1 MVELFE
7 GELSKFY
14 KNCSACVK
22 TYEEDQFFHGL
33 LKTVSKKMDG
43 EVSLFDIPKLYGP
56 SAAYYYEDPE
66 VIPLYTLCE
75 LNQESPFL
83 TIHPVAK
90 LAGLMAACSSL
101 WNSFIFDS
109 ENPDNKNPNLIP
121 ENDPFGLC
129 GKRITNI
136 AK

>member
-1 MVELFE
+1 MVEDFE
-7 GELSKFY
+7 GKLAKYY

-33 LKTVSKKMDG
+33 LKTVSKKMEG
-43 EVSLFDIPKLYGP
+43 EVSLFDIPKLYNP
-56 SAAYYYEDPE
+56 SAVSFYEDPE

-75 LNQESPFL
+75 LDPESKAM
-83 TIHPVAK
+83 TVHPIAQ
-90 LAGLMAACSSL
+90 AIGEMATCTNL
-101 WNSFIFDS
+101 WNSYVHDS
-109 ENPDNKNPNLIP
+109 ANPDNKNPNLIP

>member
-1 MVELFE
+1 MAIIFW
-7 GELSKFY
+7 
-14 KNCSACVK
+14 NCSGCVK

-33 LKTVSKKMDG
+33 LKTVSKKMEG
-43 EVSLFDIPKLYGP
+43 EVSLFDIPKLYSP
-56 SAAYYYEDPE
+56 SAAYHYEDPE

-75 LNQESPFL
+75 LDQESTFL
-83 TIHPVAK
+83 TMHPGVQQS
-90 LAGLMAACSSL
+90 GWMANCSSL

-129 GKRITNI
+129 GKRITKI
-136 AK
+136 SK